1 LPDQSPAASGSG
13 ADPPLA
19 SAVTVA
25 AIPGAQPAP
34 TLAQHEAEKRRLA
47 SQREKNLLAYGKVYA
62 YGALIAM
69 GIQIL
74 IADVAFYWYGYEH
87 VVHRHHWQI
96 PTGAIQ
102 VWIGATVVQV
112 IGIVLVIARSLFP
125 SDAGPAPH

>member
-1 LPDQSPAASGSG
+1 VTGS
-13 ADPPLA
+13 
-19 SAVTVA
+19 

-47 SQREKNLLAYGKVYA
+47 SQKEKNLLAYGKVYA

-69 GIQIL
+69 GIQTL

-87 VVHRHHWQI
+87 VRDGHHWQI
-96 PTGAIQ
+96 PAGAIQ
-102 VWIGATVVQV
+102 VWLGATVVQV

-125 SDAGPAPH
+125 SGSDPHPD